1 MSDIRQF
8 VKERKCLFRL
18 WAVIILVASVIAAG
32 GTYAVMSHKQT
43 YSASVNLKFL
53 NSSAKDGY
61 AFDGTKISDDIE
73 EFSGADVISSGIL
86 EANLQNTTT
95 ANEITPL
102 LKIEAVIPKEEQD
115 RIDSAL
121 DNGKE
126 YEYNPIE
133 YKIVLT
139 TPYPETGRLLS
150 SIAHAFELNFAK
162 THSGLSE
169 MPSSMDADYRESLDF
184 IETAELFDSH
194 ISKMMDYAD
203 NLSSSLPQFRSS
215 STGYSYADL
224 ATEYQ
229 RMSEEDLAGLYA
241 KILAEKASK
250 NPELLRQ
257 KLQADLA
264 SSKAENKDYADSLKS
279 LEELIASYS
288 EKNKSTGVVSDG
300 FGDRPIDENRTN
312 IMEGVYENEANPQ
325 SAYDSLFSAYNREN
339 DAVSLNNIDSD
350 FNRYLLEVFQETSSS
365 ADEKTAGEIQG
376 MIADIMTQEN
386 EYYKIAQRMKSESDE
401 IIASSMIQQMNT
413 PVAQPAIRV
422 RLYSMIAFA
431 AAFLLM
437 CVLLPAGYMLRR
449 NIVEHIRGAGL

>member
-1 MSDIRQF
+1 
-8 VKERKCLFRL
+8 
-18 WAVIILVASVIAAG
+18 
-32 GTYAVMSHKQT
+32 
-43 YSASVNLKFL
+43 
-53 NSSAKDGY
+53 
-61 AFDGTKISDDIE
+61 
-73 EFSGADVISSGIL
+73 
-86 EANLQNTTT
+86 
-95 ANEITPL
+95 
-102 LKIEAVIPKEEQD
+102 
-115 RIDSAL
+115 
-121 DNGKE
+121 
-126 YEYNPIE
+126 
-133 YKIVLT
+133 
-139 TPYPETGRLLS
+139 
-150 SIAHAFELNFAK
+150 
-162 THSGLSE
+162 
-169 MPSSMDADYRESLDF
+169 
-184 IETAELFDSH
+184 
-194 ISKMMDYAD
+194 MMDYAD

-257 KLQADLA
+257 TLQADLA